1 MSDKLIEKN
10 SPEDIINRLETWE
23 ATHLVKVEPKRA
35 SMDFGM
41 VSEALRKM
49 GERIQ
54 RRLNTLSQNKCFV
67 CGKELSVNRIFN
79 TRAVFEKLS
88 GHHVNRYAC
97 SAKCDDKL
105 EEMARKAMVELQA
118 E

>member
-1 MSDKLIEKN
+1 MDKVIEKN
-10 SPEDIINRLETWE
+10 SPEDVINRLEIWE
-23 ATHLVKVEPKRA
+23 ATHLTKIEAKRA

-41 VSEALRKM
+41 VSEAVRKM

-54 RRLNTLSQNKCFV
+54 RRLNSLMQNKCFV
-67 CGKELSVNRIFN
+67 CGKELTVNRIFN
-79 TRAVFEKLS
+79 TRAVFEKLA
-88 GHHVNRYAC
+88 GNHVNRYAC

-105 EEMARKAMVELQA
+105 EEIARKAMTELQA